1 MATEMLGSEVAKS
14 MKEGLINETKGLEEK
29 GIHPNLTI
37 IRVGARP
44 DDLSY
49 ERGAKKRME
58 ITGIG
63 CQVLELPED
72 ISQADFEEEF
82 RKVNEDDSVHGILL
96 FNPLPK
102 SLDIAPV
109 KAMINPLKDMDC
121 LSAINVAKVFTGD
134 ASGFAPCTP
143 EAVMDMLDYY
153 GIDLTGKK
161 VTLVGRSMVV
171 GKPLAMMLLGKHA
184 TLTICHT
191 RTKDLP
197 GTCRQAEVLVAAAG
211 KAKMITEDMVGE
223 NAVVVDVGINVDAEG
238 NLCGDVDYE
247 HVKDK
252 ASYISPVP
260 RGVGNVTTS
269 VLADHVLRA
278 AKALNGIE

>member
-14 MKEGLINETKGLEEK
+14 MKEGLIEETRHLEEK
-29 GIHPNLTI
+29 GISPSLTI

-72 ISQADFEEEF
+72 ISQEDFEEEF

-102 SLDIAPV
+102 TLDIAPV

-134 ASGFAPCTP
+134 ATGFAPCTP
-143 EAVMDMLDYY
+143 EAVMDMLDFY
-153 GIDLTGKK
+153 GIDLTGKR

-211 KAKMITEDMVGE
+211 RAKMITEDMVGE
-223 NAVVVDVGINVDAEG
+223 GAVVVDVGINVDESG

-247 HVKDK
+247 HVKEK

-278 AKALNGIE
+278 AKMLNGIE

>member
-14 MKEGLINETKGLEEK
+14 MKEGLINETKELEEK

-153 GIDLTGKK
+153 SIDLTGKK

-223 NAVVVDVGINVDAEG
+223 NAVVVDVGINVDADG

-247 HVKDK
+247 HVKEK

-278 AKALNGIE
+278 AKALNGI